1 MFGRSKTSQT
11 AAAKTPT
18 PTNSP
23 TRASAKGIVPSVISA
38 DMHVL
43 GNIISEGFLDIDG
56 KIEGNVKCRSAT
68 VRPNGLVRGDIQAD
82 VIHVYGRVE
91 GQIKSRNVSLYASA
105 RVQGTIMHE
114 SLSIEDG
121 AFVDGKFK
129 RTDKVFIDD
138 DASAADGDTAQLQ
151 IPNFGFDNDNQTD
164 DDADSD
170 AELRILENLRLI
182 S

>member
-1 MFGRSKTSQT
+1 MFSRSKNSL
-11 AAAKTPT
+11 AVAPKANPS
-18 PTNSP
+18 NSP
-23 TRASAKGIVPSVISA
+23 TRASGKGVVPSVISA
-38 DMHVL
+38 DLHVL
-43 GNIISEGFLDIDG
+43 GNIISDGFIDIDG

-82 VIHVYGRVE
+82 IIHVYGRIE
-91 GQIKSRNVSLYASA
+91 GMVKARNVSLYASA

-138 DASAADGDTAQLQ
+138 EATNMDSGDFTSMPL
-151 IPNFGFDNDNQTD
+151 PSFGFDNDNRHEDEESSD
-164 DDADSD
+164 D
-170 AELRILENLRLI
+170 ELRMLENLRLI

>member
-1 MFGRSKTSQT
+1 MFGRSKTSQ
-11 AAAKTPT
+11 AAPAAKPVTS
-18 PTNSP
+18 NSP
-23 TRASAKGIVPSVISA
+23 TRVSPKGIVPSVISA

-43 GNIISEGFLDIDG
+43 GNIISDGFLDIDG

-129 RTDKVFIDD
+129 RTDKVFIEDE
-138 DASAADGDTAQLQ
+138 AAHDFDSAQLQ
-151 IPNFGFDNDNQTD
+151 IPSFGFDNDNSND
-164 DDADSD
+164 DDNSSD
-170 AELRILENLRLI
+170 DELRILENLRLI